1 MFYPILFSIAGFLSG
16 GVLYSYHVPKLLCGV
31 DVVADSPDHNPGMT
45 NAMKLCGVPVGL
57 LCLALDMAK
66 GFLPVFAALR
76 FLRIEDPWL
85 APVLAAPALGHALA
99 VFYPFAGGKAV
110 AVSFGVLL
118 GLLPQSAADDAYIT
132 ASVFAGDQYAVTL
145 QKDTRITLNQ
155 FVGQEGLQ
163 ISKALST
170 SCVNFASDASSYT
183 IPQAIPK
190 MKARRVFVVLGAND
204 VDGSVSVDSFIADYK
219 QFLQSIRSAY
229 AYCDIIAVGIPPVT
243 EDSTNAAET
252 QTRIDQFNQ
261 AIAAASSDLGFKYLN
276 TAEALKN
283 TRGYGEGT
291 YFESNGFSTSGARA
305 LLEYAKSHAC
315 NTMDSRPDTSDIPQR
330 ASASAGSNAPVPTST
345 PTKFTASYEVEDSA
359 KGTLTGN
366 GQTGVSSVEIQA
378 DSGTSVNVTAV
389 AAEGFVFYK
398 WSDGVTTAT
407 RYDNITKDISV
418 KAMFNDARVE
428 LTLDKGDTT
437 IKQGE
442 SLTVNAAVK
451 LGNKAYDAAN
461 VQWSINDEMEKNGSS
476 LTFKPDAAGTYTI
489 KAGIEIN
496 GTFSTAQLI
505 VTVEAEATTINISG
519 TGTLTAGQSTTL
531 TATVENGSG
540 DTLWGCEET
549 SWRTTGTQV
558 TFTANEPG
566 TYHIH
571 AVNNGADS
579 VFVLTVSA
587 AATPEPTAV
596 PTPVPEPTSADST
609 PQ

>member
-1 MFYPILFSIAGFLSG
+1 MEERTNMENLIDIMQLSTQEIDELVKTGCDIMANPAAYAHKCDGKILATLFFEPSTRTRLSFESAMLSLGGQVLGFSSANSSSASKGES
-16 GVLYSYHVPKLLCGV
+16 
-31 DVVADSPDHNPGMT
+31 VADT
-45 NAMKLCGVPVGL
+45 IRV
-57 LCLALDMAK
+57 
-66 GFLPVFAALR
+66 
-76 FLRIEDPWL
+76 
-85 APVLAAPALGHALA
+85 
-99 VFYPFAGGKAV
+99 
-110 AVSFGVLL
+110 VS
-118 GLLPQSAADDAYIT
+118 
-132 ASVFAGDQYAVTL
+132 
-145 QKDTRITLNQ
+145 
-155 FVGQEGLQ
+155 
-163 ISKALST
+163 
-170 SCVNFASDASSYT
+170 
-183 IPQAIPK
+183 
-190 MKARRVFVVLGAND
+190 
-204 VDGSVSVDSFIADYK
+204 
-219 QFLQSIRSAY
+219 

-330 ASASAGSNAPVPTST
+330 ASASAGSNTPVPTST

-489 KAGIEIN
+489 KA
-496 GTFSTAQLI
+496 
-505 VTVEAEATTINISG
+505 
-519 TGTLTAGQSTTL
+519 
-531 TATVENGSG
+531 
-540 DTLWGCEET
+540 
-549 SWRTTGTQV
+549 
-558 TFTANEPG
+558 
-566 TYHIH
+566 H
-571 AVNNGADS
+571 
-579 VFVLTVSA
+579 
-587 AATPEPTAV
+587 
-596 PTPVPEPTSADST
+596 
-609 PQ
+609 